1 MVKVIFVKNPF
12 SPARDRVIKL
22 SEAADRPLNFYTEEF
37 TQQLPNQEA
46 WIQIDGRKVDAVVE
60 DISKLPVKH
69 DSVIVVMPKVAKG
82 GKSILGL
89 IAVIALSVVAMGVG
103 NLLAIGGGS
112 FFAGGAAWGAAS
124 YIGAAAVM
132 FLGNSLVSRFFAPK
146 IDAGKYGDKEDPTY
160 SWSGVSTM
168 DGQGNGI
175 AITYGKVKSGGQSI
189 MKFTSN
195 DGNDQYFNWLV
206 AVGEGELAITDIK
219 LNSNPVE
226 NYESVTLDIRNGT
239 NDQDVI
245 QNFNDTI
252 LTKSVAYEIANDEWR
267 TDQLEGNSTEGI
279 IIEVECQN
287 GLYHANDNGSLGTA
301 WVDIQAQY
309 ALVGSDN
316 WTTFVQA
323 GRYAKNNALGAVVV
337 DSSRRE
343 DKYRVIISSAKD
355 SDGYVIDNQ
364 IRVSVG
370 PNIIIGAETKTITK
384 GETGTIDIYGFR
396 FDKAK
401 LLAASKG
408 LYTIE
413 MADSENRIT
422 GAKAGNVRRQFR
434 IDNLPAGRYKVR
446 VTVTDRS
453 AEIDSSRDAVR
464 IWWTQLSSIIYD
476 DFCYP
481 GVALLGIK
489 AKATDQLSG
498 GQPQLEFI
506 KERATIYAWNPTT
519 QAYEGKAANNP
530 AWAAYDFIHGA
541 ERLMD
546 INNHEYVYEYKGVP
560 KELMLYEQFKQ
571 WADNCDR
578 LNLKINLEITT
589 LKDFWTIVNQ
599 DIAPVGRGMVVQF
612 GTKFGCI
619 YDHATQPVQLFT
631 MGNIVQGS
639 FSLSYLS
646 TDERAD
652 SIELTYVDAEKEY
665 EKTTLTIYSDDYDSL
680 DIPNQPTQIAMHGI
694 TSYEQAYREGKY
706 QLYCNRL
713 LTKTISFKADVEAI
727 GCMVGDVIQVAHDV
741 PQWSISGRVLEA
753 LDDGSVIL
761 PIDPDEL
768 QLSPARDNLLY
779 PVVTEATYIAGQTS
793 SVIGYQTLKPGVAER
808 FGKCTVRVTC
818 EVEYINAAFTR
829 STGFRRAGLEMY
841 YATTSGKYNYVGAWD
856 VITTT
861 SLITKTIQLDSLV
874 EIPEDVSEISSI
886 EAVGVYVQGCT
897 TGKVIIRNAKME
909 FVESGA
915 NASDYA
921 LMIRS
926 SADNTLTTY
935 SLMSLSGTYG
945 EVKAVAVGNK
955 IHAEDGDLFSIGKV
969 DAVVKPFTV
978 TGITRS
984 KDLEYTITAI
994 EYADGIFDEN
1004 YTIPPKDTTL
1014 ITDPNAVDVINLD
1027 AHQVGWKDK
1036 LGRQMSHLY
1045 ISWAM
1050 PEGAQADSFTVL
1062 LSKDT
1067 GRTWSMLTTTTNM
1080 SAEADVTAYTVYY
1093 VKVIT
1098 NYRLKQSSGA
1108 VCGPVS
1114 EGTDELPPNVT
1125 KLDVEVL
1132 HNGTRRY
1139 YWDFAYP
1146 NPNDIAGFRFKY
1158 IQGSVANWNTG
1169 FLVQDGLITAQPY
1182 ETATVRQGVHTIM
1195 IKAVDNAGQE
1205 SANFATCLV
1214 DFGEPLE
1221 DNVLY
1226 KLDFSANHWSNIQTS
1241 GSVMLD
1247 GYIHSKQNN
1256 THYIAPSNYYWDS
1269 PTADFWGSLMY
1280 QDFYIEATLTAPAS
1294 GNFYVLYDI
1303 VNAANIL
1310 YKVIDRDNIY
1320 KQYSTKFK
1328 VNAGERISLRFE
1340 APSGSEETVL
1350 KKLIAV
1356 IDVPDREEHFEKL
1369 VIPAEGLELP
1379 IVTPNYQTTAVK
1391 IDSISST
1398 LQGTY
1403 QLDIVSRMP
1412 CKIRFYRINNDAG
1425 WSRDPVAVTAN
1436 ITWQGF
1442 EKEVI

>member
-37 TQQLPNQEA
+37 TKQLPNQEA

-60 DISKLPVKH
+60 DISKLPVKR
-69 DSVIVVMPKVAKG
+69 DSVIVVMPRVAKG

-103 NLLAIGGGS
+103 NVI
-112 FFAGGAAWGAAS
+112 AGGAFFGGTAAWTAAS

-160 SWSGVSTM
+160 SWSGVCTM

-175 AITYGKVKSGGQSI
+175 SITYGKVKSGGQSI

-206 AVGEGELAITDIK
+206 AAGEGELSISDIK

-252 LTKSVAYEIANDEWR
+252 LTKSVAYEIANNEWR

-301 WVDIQAQY
+301 WVDIRAQY
-309 ALVGSDN
+309 ALVGSDD

-337 DSSRRE
+337 DSSRRN
-343 DKYRVIISSAKD
+343 DKYRVIISSVKD

-364 IRVSVG
+364 IRVRVG
-370 PNIIIGAETKTITK
+370 EKIFDGESKTITK

-434 IDNLPAGRYKVR
+434 VDNLPAGRYKVR

-453 AEIDSSRDAVR
+453 AKIDSSRDAVR

-506 KERATIYAWNPTT
+506 KERATIYAWNPAT

-546 INNHEYVYEYKGVP
+546 INNHAYVYEYKGVP
-560 KELMLYEQFKQ
+560 KELMLYDQFKQ

-578 LNLKINLEITT
+578 LNLKINLEVTT

-665 EKTTLTIYSDDYDSL
+665 EKTTLTIYSDDYDTL

-741 PQWSISGRVLEA
+741 PQWSISGRVLEV

-761 PIDPDEL
+761 PIDPDEI
-768 QLSPARDNLLY
+768 
-779 PVVTEATYIAGQTS
+779 TM
-793 SVIGYQTLKPGVAER
+793 
-808 FGKCTVRVTC
+808 
-818 EVEYINAAFTR
+818 
-829 STGFRRAGLEMY
+829 STDQY
-841 YATTSGKYNYVGAWD
+841 D
-856 VITTT
+856 
-861 SLITKTIQLDSLV
+861 
-874 EIPEDVSEISSI
+874 
-886 EAVGVYVQGCT
+886 
-897 TGKVIIRNAKME
+897 
-909 FVESGA
+909 
-915 NASDYA
+915 

-926 SADNTLTTY
+926 SEDNTLTTY
-935 SLMSLSGTYG
+935 SLTSLSGAYG

-955 IHAEDGDLFSIGKV
+955 INAEDGDLFSLGKV
-969 DAVVKPFTV
+969 ESVVKLFTV

-1004 YTIPPKDTTL
+1004 YTIPPKDTTI

-1067 GRTWSMLTTTTNM
+1067 GRTWSVLTTTTNM

-1098 NYRLKQSSGA
+1098 NYRLRQSSGA

-1114 EGTDELPPNVT
+1114 EGSDELPPNVT

-1139 YWDFAYP
+1139 YWDFDYP

-1226 KLDFSANHWSNIQTS
+1226 KLDFSSNHWSNIQTS

-1247 GYIHSKQNN
+1247 GYIHSKQNS

-1269 PTADFWGSLMY
+1269 PTANFWGSLMY
-1280 QDFYIEATLTAPAS
+1280 QDFYVEATLTAPAS

-1403 QLDIVSRMP
+1403 QLDIVSRTP

-1425 WSRDPVAVTAN
+1425 WSRDPVAVTADV
-1436 ITWQGF
+1436 TWQGF
-1442 EKEVI
+1442 EKEVL

>member
-60 DISKLPVKH
+60 DISKLPVKR
-69 DSVIVVMPKVAKG
+69 DSVIVVMPRVAKG

-103 NLLAIGGGS
+103 NVLAGGS

-160 SWSGVSTM
+160 SWSGVSTK

-206 AVGEGELAITDIK
+206 AAGEGELSISDIK

-252 LTKSVAYEIANDEWR
+252 LTKSVAYEIANNEWR

-301 WVDIQAQY
+301 WVDIRAQY
-309 ALVGSDN
+309 ALVGSDD

-337 DSSRRE
+337 DSSRRN

-364 IRVSVG
+364 IRVRVG
-370 PNIIIGAETKTITK
+370 EKIFDGESKTITK

-434 IDNLPAGRYKVR
+434 VDNLPAGRYKVR

-453 AEIDSSRDAVR
+453 AKIDSSRDAVR

-498 GQPQLEFI
+498 GQPQLEFF
-506 KERATIYAWNPTT
+506 KERATIYAWNPAT

-546 INNHEYVYEYKGVP
+546 INNHAYVYEYKGVP
-560 KELMLYEQFKQ
+560 KELMLYDQFKQ

-578 LNLKINLEITT
+578 LNLKINLEVTT

-665 EKTTLTIYSDDYDSL
+665 EKTTLTIYSDDYDTL

-727 GCMVGDVIQVAHDV
+727 GCMVGDVIQVAHDI
-741 PQWSISGRVLEA
+741 PQWSISGRVLEV

-761 PIDPDEL
+761 PIDPDEI
-768 QLSPARDNLLY
+768 
-779 PVVTEATYIAGQTS
+779 TM
-793 SVIGYQTLKPGVAER
+793 
-808 FGKCTVRVTC
+808 
-818 EVEYINAAFTR
+818 
-829 STGFRRAGLEMY
+829 STDQY
-841 YATTSGKYNYVGAWD
+841 D
-856 VITTT
+856 
-861 SLITKTIQLDSLV
+861 
-874 EIPEDVSEISSI
+874 
-886 EAVGVYVQGCT
+886 
-897 TGKVIIRNAKME
+897 
-909 FVESGA
+909 
-915 NASDYA
+915 

-926 SADNTLTTY
+926 SEDNTLTTY
-935 SLMSLSGTYG
+935 SLTSLSGAYG

-955 IHAEDGDLFSIGKV
+955 INAEDGDLFSLGKV
-969 DAVVKPFTV
+969 ESVVKPFTV

-1004 YTIPPKDTTL
+1004 YTIPPKDTTI

-1067 GRTWSMLTTTTNM
+1067 GRTWSVLTTTTNM

-1098 NYRLKQSSGA
+1098 NYRLRQSSGA

-1114 EGTDELPPNVT
+1114 EGSDELPPNVT

-1139 YWDFAYP
+1139 YWDFDYP

-1226 KLDFSANHWSNIQTS
+1226 KLDFSSNHWSNIQTS

-1247 GYIHSKQNN
+1247 GYIHSKQNS

-1269 PTADFWGSLMY
+1269 PTANFWGSLLY
-1280 QDFYIEATLTAPAS
+1280 QDFYVEATLTAPAS

-1403 QLDIVSRMP
+1403 QLDIVSRTP

-1425 WSRDPVAVTAN
+1425 WSRDPVAVTADV
-1436 ITWQGF
+1436 TWQGF
-1442 EKEVI
+1442 EKEVL

>member
-37 TQQLPNQEA
+37 TKQLPNQEA

-60 DISKLPVKH
+60 DISKLPVKR
-69 DSVIVVMPKVAKG
+69 DSVIVVMPRVAKG

-103 NLLAIGGGS
+103 NVLAGGS

-206 AVGEGELAITDIK
+206 AAGEGELSISDIK

-252 LTKSVAYEIANDEWR
+252 LTKSVAYEIANNEWR

-301 WVDIQAQY
+301 WVDIRAQY
-309 ALVGSDN
+309 ALVGSDD

-337 DSSRRE
+337 DSSRRN

-364 IRVSVG
+364 IRVRVG
-370 PNIIIGAETKTITK
+370 EKIFDGESKTITK

-401 LLAASKG
+401 LLSVSKG
-408 LYTIE
+408 WYTIE
-413 MADSENRIT
+413 MATSENRIS

-434 IDNLPAGRYKVR
+434 VDYLPAGRYKVR

-453 AEIDSSRDAVR
+453 AKIDSSRDAVR

-506 KERATIYAWNPTT
+506 KERATIYAWNPAT

-546 INNHEYVYEYKGVP
+546 INNHAYVYEYKGVP
-560 KELMLYEQFKQ
+560 KELMLYDQFKQ

-578 LNLKINLEITT
+578 LNLKINLEVTT

-665 EKTTLTIYSDDYDSL
+665 EKTTLTIYSDDYDTL

-761 PIDPDEL
+761 PIDPDEI
-768 QLSPARDNLLY
+768 
-779 PVVTEATYIAGQTS
+779 TM
-793 SVIGYQTLKPGVAER
+793 
-808 FGKCTVRVTC
+808 
-818 EVEYINAAFTR
+818 
-829 STGFRRAGLEMY
+829 STDQY
-841 YATTSGKYNYVGAWD
+841 D
-856 VITTT
+856 
-861 SLITKTIQLDSLV
+861 
-874 EIPEDVSEISSI
+874 
-886 EAVGVYVQGCT
+886 
-897 TGKVIIRNAKME
+897 
-909 FVESGA
+909 
-915 NASDYA
+915 

-926 SADNTLTTY
+926 SEDNTLTTY
-935 SLMSLSGTYG
+935 SLTSLSGAYG

-955 IHAEDGDLFSIGKV
+955 INAEDGDLFSLGKV
-969 DAVVKPFTV
+969 ESVVKPFTV

-1004 YTIPPKDTTL
+1004 YTIPPKDTTI

-1050 PEGAQADSFTVL
+1050 AEGAQADSFTVL

-1067 GRTWSMLTTTTNM
+1067 GRTWSVLTTTTNM

-1114 EGTDELPPNVT
+1114 EGSDELPPNVT

-1139 YWDFAYP
+1139 YWDFDYP
-1146 NPNDIAGFRFKY
+1146 DPNDIAGFRFKY

-1182 ETATVRQGVHTIM
+1182 ETATVRQGAHTIM

-1226 KLDFSANHWSNIQTS
+1226 KLDFSSNHWSNIQTS

-1247 GYIHSKQNN
+1247 GYIHSKQNS

-1269 PTADFWGSLMY
+1269 PTANFWGSLMY
-1280 QDFYIEATLTAPAS
+1280 QDFYVEATLTAPAS

-1356 IDVPDREEHFEKL
+1356 IDVPDREEHFENIA
-1369 VIPAEGLELP
+1369 VPAEGLELP

-1403 QLDIVSRMP
+1403 QLDIVSRTP

-1425 WSRDPVAVTAN
+1425 WSRDPVAVTADV
-1436 ITWQGF
+1436 TWQGF
-1442 EKEVI
+1442 EKEVL

>member
-37 TQQLPNQEA
+37 TKQLPNQEA

-60 DISKLPVKH
+60 NISKLPVKH

-103 NLLAIGGGS
+103 NVI
-112 FFAGGAAWGAAS
+112 AGGAFFGGTAAWTAAS

-160 SWSGVSTM
+160 SWAGVCTM

-206 AVGEGELAITDIK
+206 AAGEGELSISDIK

-252 LTKSVAYEIANDEWR
+252 LTKSVAYEIANNEWR

-301 WVDIQAQY
+301 WVDIRAQY
-309 ALVGSDN
+309 ALVGSDD

-337 DSSRRE
+337 DSSRRN

-364 IRVSVG
+364 IRVRVG
-370 PNIIIGAETKTITK
+370 EKIFDGESKTITK
-384 GETGTIDIYGFR
+384 GDTGTIDIYGFR

-401 LLAASKG
+401 LLSVSKG
-408 LYTIE
+408 WYTIE
-413 MADSENRIT
+413 MATSENRIS

-434 IDNLPAGRYKVR
+434 VDHLPAGQYKVR

-453 AEIDSSRDAVR
+453 ADVSSSRDAVR
-464 IWWTQLSSIIYD
+464 IWWTQLNSVIYD

-506 KERATIYAWNPTT
+506 KERSIIYAWNPTT
-519 QAYEGKAANNP
+519 QAYETKAANNP

-560 KELMLYEQFKQ
+560 KELMLYDQFKQ

-578 LNLKINLEITT
+578 LNLKINLEVTT

-665 EKTTLTIYSDDYDSL
+665 EKTTLTIYSDDYDTL

-761 PIDPDEL
+761 PIDPDE
-768 QLSPARDNLLY
+768 
-779 PVVTEATYIAGQTS
+779 
-793 SVIGYQTLKPGVAER
+793 
-808 FGKCTVRVTC
+808 
-818 EVEYINAAFTR
+818 
-829 STGFRRAGLEMY
+829 
-841 YATTSGKYNYVGAWD
+841 
-856 VITTT
+856 ITM
-861 SLITKTIQLDSLV
+861 SADQ
-874 EIPEDVSEISSI
+874 
-886 EAVGVYVQGCT
+886 
-897 TGKVIIRNAKME
+897 
-909 FVESGA
+909 
-915 NASDYA
+915 YA

-926 SADNTLTTY
+926 SEDNTLTTY
-935 SLMSLSGTYG
+935 SLTSLSGAYG
-945 EVKAVAVGNK
+945 EVKAVAAGNK
-955 IHAEDGDLFSIGKV
+955 INAEDGDLFSLGKV
-969 DAVVKPFTV
+969 ESVVKPFTV

-994 EYADGIFDEN
+994 EYADGIFNEN
-1004 YTIPPKDTTL
+1004 YIIPPKDPTL
-1014 ITDPNAVDVINLD
+1014 TTDPDAVDVINLD

-1067 GRTWSMLTTTTNM
+1067 GRTWSVLTTTTNM

-1098 NYRLKQSSGA
+1098 NYRLRQSSGA

-1114 EGTDELPPNVT
+1114 EGSDELPPNVT

-1139 YWDFAYP
+1139 YWDFDYP

-1226 KLDFSANHWSNIQTS
+1226 KLDFSSNHWSNIQTS

-1247 GYIHSKQNN
+1247 GYIHSKQNS

-1269 PTADFWGSLMY
+1269 PTANFWGSLMY
-1280 QDFYIEATLTAPAS
+1280 KDFYVEATLTAPAS

-1403 QLDIVSRMP
+1403 QLDIVSRTP

-1425 WSRDPVAVTAN
+1425 WSRDPVAVTADV
-1436 ITWQGF
+1436 TWQGF
-1442 EKEVI
+1442 EKEVL

>member
-37 TQQLPNQEA
+37 TKQLPNQEA

-60 DISKLPVKH
+60 DISKLPVKR
-69 DSVIVVMPKVAKG
+69 DSVIVVMPRVAKG

-103 NLLAIGGGS
+103 NVLAAGGS

-206 AVGEGELAITDIK
+206 AAGEGELSISDIK

-252 LTKSVAYEIANDEWR
+252 LSKSVAYEIANNEWR

-301 WVDIQAQY
+301 WVDIRAQY
-309 ALVGSDN
+309 ALVGSDD

-337 DSSRRE
+337 DSSRRN

-355 SDGYVIDNQ
+355 SDGHVIDNQ
-364 IRVSVG
+364 IRVRVG
-370 PNIIIGAETKTITK
+370 EKIFDGESKTITK

-401 LLAASKG
+401 LLSVSKG
-408 LYTIE
+408 WYTIE

-434 IDNLPAGRYKVR
+434 VDHLPAGQYKVR

-453 AEIDSSRDAVR
+453 ADVSSSRDAVR

-506 KERATIYAWNPTT
+506 KERATIYAWNPAT

-546 INNHEYVYEYKGVP
+546 INNHAYVYEYKGVP
-560 KELMLYEQFKQ
+560 KELMLYDQFKQ

-578 LNLKINLEITT
+578 LNLKINLEVTT

-665 EKTTLTIYSDDYDSL
+665 EKTTLTIYSDDYDTL

-761 PIDPDEL
+761 PIDPDEI
-768 QLSPARDNLLY
+768 
-779 PVVTEATYIAGQTS
+779 TM
-793 SVIGYQTLKPGVAER
+793 
-808 FGKCTVRVTC
+808 
-818 EVEYINAAFTR
+818 
-829 STGFRRAGLEMY
+829 STDQY
-841 YATTSGKYNYVGAWD
+841 D
-856 VITTT
+856 
-861 SLITKTIQLDSLV
+861 
-874 EIPEDVSEISSI
+874 
-886 EAVGVYVQGCT
+886 
-897 TGKVIIRNAKME
+897 
-909 FVESGA
+909 
-915 NASDYA
+915 

-926 SADNTLTTY
+926 SEDNTLTTY
-935 SLMSLSGTYG
+935 SLTSLSGAYG

-955 IHAEDGDLFSIGKV
+955 INAEDGDLFSLGKV
-969 DAVVKPFTV
+969 ESVVKPFTV

-1004 YTIPPKDTTL
+1004 YTIPPKDTTI

-1050 PEGAQADSFTVL
+1050 AEGAQADSFTVL

-1067 GRTWSMLTTTTNM
+1067 GRTWSVLTTTTNM

-1098 NYRLKQSSGA
+1098 NYRLRQSSGA

-1114 EGTDELPPNVT
+1114 EGSDELPPNVT

-1139 YWDFAYP
+1139 YWDFDYP

-1226 KLDFSANHWSNIQTS
+1226 KLDFSSNHWSNIQTS

-1247 GYIHSKQNN
+1247 GYIHSKQNS

-1269 PTADFWGSLMY
+1269 PTANFWGSLMY
-1280 QDFYIEATLTAPAS
+1280 QDFYVEATLTAPAS

-1403 QLDIVSRMP
+1403 QLDIVSRTP

-1425 WSRDPVAVTAN
+1425 WSRDPVAVTADV
-1436 ITWQGF
+1436 TWQGF

>member
-37 TQQLPNQEA
+37 TKQLPNQEA

-60 DISKLPVKH
+60 DISKLPVKR
-69 DSVIVVMPKVAKG
+69 DSVIVVMPRVAKG

-103 NLLAIGGGS
+103 NVLAVGGS

-206 AVGEGELAITDIK
+206 AAGEGELSISDIK

-252 LTKSVAYEIANDEWR
+252 LTKSVAYEIANNEWR

-301 WVDIQAQY
+301 WVDIRAQY
-309 ALVGSDN
+309 ALVGSDD
-316 WTTFVQA
+316 WITFVQA

-337 DSSRRE
+337 DSARRN

-364 IRVSVG
+364 IRVRVG
-370 PNIIIGAETKTITK
+370 EKIFDGESKTITK

-434 IDNLPAGRYKVR
+434 VDNLPAGRYKVR

-453 AEIDSSRDAVR
+453 AKIDSSRDAVR

-506 KERATIYAWNPTT
+506 KERATIYAWNPAT

-546 INNHEYVYEYKGVP
+546 INNHAYVYEYKGVP
-560 KELMLYEQFKQ
+560 KELMLYDQFKQ

-578 LNLKINLEITT
+578 LNLKINLEVTT

-665 EKTTLTIYSDDYDSL
+665 EKTTLTIYSDDYDTL

-741 PQWSISGRVLEA
+741 PQWSISGRVLEV

-761 PIDPDEL
+761 PIDPDE
-768 QLSPARDNLLY
+768 
-779 PVVTEATYIAGQTS
+779 
-793 SVIGYQTLKPGVAER
+793 
-808 FGKCTVRVTC
+808 
-818 EVEYINAAFTR
+818 
-829 STGFRRAGLEMY
+829 
-841 YATTSGKYNYVGAWD
+841 
-856 VITTT
+856 ITM
-861 SLITKTIQLDSLV
+861 SADQ
-874 EIPEDVSEISSI
+874 
-886 EAVGVYVQGCT
+886 
-897 TGKVIIRNAKME
+897 
-909 FVESGA
+909 
-915 NASDYA
+915 YA

-926 SADNTLTTY
+926 SEDNTLTTY
-935 SLMSLSGTYG
+935 SLTSLSGAYG

-955 IHAEDGDLFSIGKV
+955 INAEDGDLFSLGKV
-969 DAVVKPFTV
+969 ESVVKPFTV

-1067 GRTWSMLTTTTNM
+1067 GRTWSVLTTTTNM

-1114 EGTDELPPNVT
+1114 EGSDDLPPNVT

-1139 YWDFAYP
+1139 YWDFDYP

-1226 KLDFSANHWSNIQTS
+1226 KLDFSSNHWSNIQTS

-1247 GYIHSKQNN
+1247 GYIHSKQNS

-1269 PTADFWGSLMY
+1269 PTANFWGSLMY
-1280 QDFYIEATLTAPAS
+1280 QDFYVEATLTAPAS

-1328 VNAGERISLRFE
+1328 VNAGEHISLRFE

-1403 QLDIVSRMP
+1403 QLDIVSRTP

-1425 WSRDPVAVTAN
+1425 WSRDPVAVTADV
-1436 ITWQGF
+1436 TWQGF
-1442 EKEVI
+1442 EKEVL

>member
-37 TQQLPNQEA
+37 TKQLPNQEA

-60 DISKLPVKH
+60 DISKLPVKR
-69 DSVIVVMPKVAKG
+69 DSVIVVMPRVAKG

-103 NLLAIGGGS
+103 NVLAVGGGS

-206 AVGEGELAITDIK
+206 AAGEGELSISDIK

-252 LTKSVAYEIANDEWR
+252 LTKSVAYEIANNEWR

-301 WVDIQAQY
+301 WVDIRAQY
-309 ALVGSDN
+309 ALVGSDD

-337 DSSRRE
+337 DSSRRN

-364 IRVSVG
+364 IRVRVG
-370 PNIIIGAETKTITK
+370 EKIFDGESKTITK

-434 IDNLPAGRYKVR
+434 VDNLPAGRYKVR

-453 AEIDSSRDAVR
+453 AKIDSSRDAVR

-506 KERATIYAWNPTT
+506 KERATIYAWNPAT
-519 QAYEGKAANNP
+519 QDYEGKAANNP

-546 INNHEYVYEYKGVP
+546 INNHEFVYEYKGVP
-560 KELMLYEQFKQ
+560 KELMLYDQFKQ

-578 LNLKINLEITT
+578 LNLKINLEVTT

-665 EKTTLTIYSDDYDSL
+665 EKTTLTIYSDDYDTL

-761 PIDPDEL
+761 PIDPDEI
-768 QLSPARDNLLY
+768 
-779 PVVTEATYIAGQTS
+779 TM
-793 SVIGYQTLKPGVAER
+793 
-808 FGKCTVRVTC
+808 
-818 EVEYINAAFTR
+818 
-829 STGFRRAGLEMY
+829 STDQY
-841 YATTSGKYNYVGAWD
+841 D
-856 VITTT
+856 
-861 SLITKTIQLDSLV
+861 
-874 EIPEDVSEISSI
+874 
-886 EAVGVYVQGCT
+886 
-897 TGKVIIRNAKME
+897 
-909 FVESGA
+909 
-915 NASDYA
+915 

-926 SADNTLTTY
+926 SEDNTLTTY
-935 SLMSLSGTYG
+935 SLTSLSGAYG

-955 IHAEDGDLFSIGKV
+955 INAEDGDLFSLGKV
-969 DAVVKPFTV
+969 ESVVKPFTV

-1004 YTIPPKDTTL
+1004 YTIPPKDTTI

-1050 PEGAQADSFTVL
+1050 AEGAQADSFTVL

-1067 GRTWSMLTTTTNM
+1067 GRTWSVLTTTTNM

-1098 NYRLKQSSGA
+1098 NYRLRQSSGA

-1114 EGTDELPPNVT
+1114 EGSDELPPNVT

-1139 YWDFAYP
+1139 YWDFDYP

-1226 KLDFSANHWSNIQTS
+1226 KLDFSSNHWSNIQTS

-1247 GYIHSKQNN
+1247 GYIHSKQNS

-1269 PTADFWGSLMY
+1269 PTANFWGSLMY
-1280 QDFYIEATLTAPAS
+1280 QDFYVEATMTAPAS

-1403 QLDIVSRMP
+1403 QLDIVSRTP

-1425 WSRDPVAVTAN
+1425 WSRDPVAVTADV
-1436 ITWQGF
+1436 TWQGF
-1442 EKEVI
+1442 EKEVL

>member
-37 TQQLPNQEA
+37 TKQLPNQEA

-60 DISKLPVKH
+60 DISKLPVKR
-69 DSVIVVMPKVAKG
+69 DSVIVVMPRVAKG

-103 NLLAIGGGS
+103 NVLAVGGS

-206 AVGEGELAITDIK
+206 AAGEGELSISDIK

-252 LTKSVAYEIANDEWR
+252 LTKSVAYEIANNEWR

-301 WVDIQAQY
+301 WVDIRAQY
-309 ALVGSDN
+309 ALVGSDD
-316 WTTFVQA
+316 WITFVQA

-337 DSSRRE
+337 DSSRRN

-364 IRVSVG
+364 IRVRVG
-370 PNIIIGAETKTITK
+370 EKIFDGESKTITK

-434 IDNLPAGRYKVR
+434 VDNLPAGRYKVR

-453 AEIDSSRDAVR
+453 AKIDSSRDAVR

-506 KERATIYAWNPTT
+506 KERATIYAWNPAT

-546 INNHEYVYEYKGVP
+546 INNHAYVYEYKGVP
-560 KELMLYEQFKQ
+560 KELMLYDQFKQ

-578 LNLKINLEITT
+578 LNLKINLEVTT

-665 EKTTLTIYSDDYDSL
+665 EKTTLTIYSDDYDTL

-741 PQWSISGRVLEA
+741 PQWSISGRVLEV

-761 PIDPDEL
+761 PIDPDE
-768 QLSPARDNLLY
+768 
-779 PVVTEATYIAGQTS
+779 
-793 SVIGYQTLKPGVAER
+793 
-808 FGKCTVRVTC
+808 
-818 EVEYINAAFTR
+818 
-829 STGFRRAGLEMY
+829 
-841 YATTSGKYNYVGAWD
+841 
-856 VITTT
+856 ITM
-861 SLITKTIQLDSLV
+861 SADQ
-874 EIPEDVSEISSI
+874 
-886 EAVGVYVQGCT
+886 
-897 TGKVIIRNAKME
+897 
-909 FVESGA
+909 
-915 NASDYA
+915 YA

-926 SADNTLTTY
+926 SEDNTLTTY
-935 SLMSLSGTYG
+935 SLTSLSGAYG

-955 IHAEDGDLFSIGKV
+955 INAEDGDLFSLGKV
-969 DAVVKPFTV
+969 ESVVKPFTV

-1067 GRTWSMLTTTTNM
+1067 GRTWSVLTTTTNM

-1114 EGTDELPPNVT
+1114 EGSDDLPPNVT

-1139 YWDFAYP
+1139 YWDFDYP

-1226 KLDFSANHWSNIQTS
+1226 KLDFSSNHWSNIQTS

-1247 GYIHSKQNN
+1247 GYIHSKQNS

-1269 PTADFWGSLMY
+1269 PTANFWGSLMY
-1280 QDFYIEATLTAPAS
+1280 QDFYVEATLTAPAS

-1328 VNAGERISLRFE
+1328 VNAGEHISLRFE
-1340 APSGSEETVL
+1340 APSGSEKTVL

-1403 QLDIVSRMP
+1403 QLDIVSRTP

-1425 WSRDPVAVTAN
+1425 WSRDPVAVTADV
-1436 ITWQGF
+1436 TWQGF

>member
-103 NLLAIGGGS
+103 NVLAVGGGS

-206 AVGEGELAITDIK
+206 AAGEGELSISDIK

-252 LTKSVAYEIANDEWR
+252 LTKSVAYEIANNEWR

-301 WVDIQAQY
+301 WVDIRAQY
-309 ALVGSDN
+309 ALVGSDD

-337 DSSRRE
+337 DSSRRN

-364 IRVSVG
+364 IRVRVG
-370 PNIIIGAETKTITK
+370 EKIFDGESKTITK

-434 IDNLPAGRYKVR
+434 VDNLPAGRYKVR

-453 AEIDSSRDAVR
+453 ADVSSSRDAVH

-506 KERATIYAWNPTT
+506 KERATIYAWNPAT

-546 INNHEYVYEYKGVP
+546 INNHAYVYEYKGVP
-560 KELMLYEQFKQ
+560 KELMLYDQFKQ

-578 LNLKINLEITT
+578 LNLKINLEVTT

-665 EKTTLTIYSDDYDSL
+665 EKTTLTIYSDDYDTL

-761 PIDPDEL
+761 PIDPDEI
-768 QLSPARDNLLY
+768 
-779 PVVTEATYIAGQTS
+779 TM
-793 SVIGYQTLKPGVAER
+793 
-808 FGKCTVRVTC
+808 
-818 EVEYINAAFTR
+818 
-829 STGFRRAGLEMY
+829 ST
-841 YATTSGKYNYVGAWD
+841 D
-856 VITTT
+856 
-861 SLITKTIQLDSLV
+861 Q
-874 EIPEDVSEISSI
+874 
-886 EAVGVYVQGCT
+886 
-897 TGKVIIRNAKME
+897 
-909 FVESGA
+909 
-915 NASDYA
+915 YA

-926 SADNTLTTY
+926 SEDNTLTTY
-935 SLMSLSGTYG
+935 SLTSLSGAYG

-955 IHAEDGDLFSIGKV
+955 INAEDGDLFSLGKV
-969 DAVVKPFTV
+969 ESVVKPFTV

-1004 YTIPPKDTTL
+1004 YTIPPKDTTI

-1050 PEGAQADSFTVL
+1050 AEGAQADSFTVL

-1067 GRTWSMLTTTTNM
+1067 GRTWSVLTTTTNM

-1098 NYRLKQSSGA
+1098 NYRLRQSSGA

-1114 EGTDELPPNVT
+1114 EGSDELPPNVT

-1139 YWDFAYP
+1139 YWDFDYP

-1226 KLDFSANHWSNIQTS
+1226 KLDFSSNHWSNIQTS

-1247 GYIHSKQNN
+1247 GYIHSKQNS

-1269 PTADFWGSLMY
+1269 PTANFWGSLMY
-1280 QDFYIEATLTAPAS
+1280 QDFYVEATLTAPAS

-1403 QLDIVSRMP
+1403 QLDIVSRTP

-1425 WSRDPVAVTAN
+1425 WSRDPVAVTADV
-1436 ITWQGF
+1436 TWQGF
-1442 EKEVI
+1442 EKEVL

>member
-37 TQQLPNQEA
+37 TKQLPNQEA

-60 DISKLPVKH
+60 DISKLPVKR

-103 NLLAIGGGS
+103 NVLAVGGGS

-206 AVGEGELAITDIK
+206 AAGEGELSISDIK

-226 NYESVTLDIRNGT
+226 NYENVTLDIRNGT

-252 LTKSVAYEIANDEWR
+252 LTKSVAYEIANNEWR

-301 WVDIQAQY
+301 WVDIRAQY
-309 ALVGSDN
+309 ALVGSDD

-337 DSSRRE
+337 DSSRRN

-364 IRVSVG
+364 IRVRVG
-370 PNIIIGAETKTITK
+370 EKIFDGESKTITK

-401 LLAASKG
+401 LLSASKG
-408 LYTIE
+408 WYTIE
-413 MADSENRIT
+413 MATLENRIS

-434 IDNLPAGRYKVR
+434 VDYLPAGRYKVR

-453 AEIDSSRDAVR
+453 AKIDSSRDAVR

-506 KERATIYAWNPTT
+506 KERATIYAWNPAT
-519 QAYEGKAANNP
+519 QDYEGKAANNP

-546 INNHEYVYEYKGVP
+546 INNHAYVYEYKGVP
-560 KELMLYEQFKQ
+560 KELMLYDQFKK

-578 LNLKINLEITT
+578 LNLKINLEVTT

-665 EKTTLTIYSDDYDSL
+665 EKTTLTIYSDDYDTL

-741 PQWSISGRVLEA
+741 PQWSISGRVLEV

-761 PIDPDEL
+761 PIDPD
-768 QLSPARDNLLY
+768 D
-779 PVVTEATYIAGQTS
+779 
-793 SVIGYQTLKPGVAER
+793 
-808 FGKCTVRVTC
+808 
-818 EVEYINAAFTR
+818 
-829 STGFRRAGLEMY
+829 
-841 YATTSGKYNYVGAWD
+841 
-856 VITTT
+856 ITM
-861 SLITKTIQLDSLV
+861 SADQ
-874 EIPEDVSEISSI
+874 
-886 EAVGVYVQGCT
+886 
-897 TGKVIIRNAKME
+897 
-909 FVESGA
+909 
-915 NASDYA
+915 YA

-926 SADNTLTTY
+926 SEDNTLTTY
-935 SLMSLSGTYG
+935 SLTSLSGAYG
-945 EVKAVAVGNK
+945 EVKAVAAGNK
-955 IHAEDGDLFSIGKV
+955 INAEDGDLFSLGKV
-969 DAVVKPFTV
+969 ESVVNPFTV

-994 EYADGIFDEN
+994 EYADGIFNEN
-1004 YTIPPKDTTL
+1004 YTIPPKDPTL
-1014 ITDPNAVDVINLD
+1014 TTDPNAVDVINLD

-1067 GRTWSMLTTTTNM
+1067 GRTWSVLTTTTNM

-1098 NYRLKQSSGA
+1098 NYRLRQSSGA

-1114 EGTDELPPNVT
+1114 EGSDELPPNVT

-1139 YWDFAYP
+1139 YWDFDYP

-1205 SANFATCLV
+1205 SAIFATCLV

-1226 KLDFSANHWSNIQTS
+1226 KLDFSSNHWSNIQTS

-1247 GYIHSKQNN
+1247 GYIHSKQNG

-1269 PTADFWGSLMY
+1269 PTANFWGSLMY
-1280 QDFYIEATLTAPAS
+1280 KDFYVEATLTAPAS

-1403 QLDIVSRMP
+1403 QLDIVSRTP

-1425 WSRDPVAVTAN
+1425 WSRDPVAVTADV
-1436 ITWQGF
+1436 TWQGF
-1442 EKEVI
+1442 EKEVL

>member
-37 TQQLPNQEA
+37 TKQLPNQEA

-60 DISKLPVKH
+60 DISKLPVKR
-69 DSVIVVMPKVAKG
+69 DSVIVVMPRVAKG

-103 NLLAIGGGS
+103 NVI
-112 FFAGGAAWGAAS
+112 AGGAFFGGTAAWTAAS

-206 AVGEGELAITDIK
+206 AAGEGELSISDIK

-252 LTKSVAYEIANDEWR
+252 LTKSVAYEIANNEWR

-309 ALVGSDN
+309 ALVGSDD
-316 WTTFVQA
+316 WTTFVQS

-337 DSSRRE
+337 DSSRRN

-364 IRVSVG
+364 IRVRVG
-370 PNIIIGAETKTITK
+370 EKIFDGESKTITK

-401 LLAASKG
+401 LLSVSKG
-408 LYTIE
+408 WYTIE
-413 MADSENRIT
+413 MATSENRIS

-434 IDNLPAGRYKVR
+434 VDNLPAGQYKVR

-453 AEIDSSRDAVR
+453 ADVSSSRDAVR
-464 IWWTQLSSIIYD
+464 IWWTQLNSVIYD

-498 GQPQLEFI
+498 GQLQLEFI
-506 KERATIYAWNPTT
+506 KERSIIYAWNPTT
-519 QAYEGKAANNP
+519 QAYEKKAANNP

-546 INNHEYVYEYKGVP
+546 INTHEYVYEYKGVP
-560 KELMLYEQFKQ
+560 KELMLYDQFKQ

-578 LNLKINLEITT
+578 LNLKINLEVTT

-665 EKTTLTIYSDDYDSL
+665 EKTTLTIYSDDYDTL

-741 PQWSISGRVLEA
+741 PQWSISGRVLEV

-761 PIDPDEL
+761 PIDPDEI
-768 QLSPARDNLLY
+768 
-779 PVVTEATYIAGQTS
+779 TM
-793 SVIGYQTLKPGVAER
+793 
-808 FGKCTVRVTC
+808 
-818 EVEYINAAFTR
+818 
-829 STGFRRAGLEMY
+829 ST
-841 YATTSGKYNYVGAWD
+841 D
-856 VITTT
+856 
-861 SLITKTIQLDSLV
+861 Q
-874 EIPEDVSEISSI
+874 
-886 EAVGVYVQGCT
+886 
-897 TGKVIIRNAKME
+897 
-909 FVESGA
+909 
-915 NASDYA
+915 YA

-926 SADNTLTTY
+926 SEDNTLTTY
-935 SLMSLSGTYG
+935 SLTSLSGAYG

-955 IHAEDGDLFSIGKV
+955 INAEDGDLFSLGKV
-969 DAVVKPFTV
+969 ESVVKPFTV

-1004 YTIPPKDTTL
+1004 YTIPPKDTTI

-1050 PEGAQADSFTVL
+1050 AEGAQADSFTVL

-1067 GRTWSMLTTTTNM
+1067 GRTWSVLTTTTNM

-1098 NYRLKQSSGA
+1098 NYRLRQSSGA

-1114 EGTDELPPNVT
+1114 EGSDELPPNVT

-1139 YWDFAYP
+1139 YWDFDYP

-1226 KLDFSANHWSNIQTS
+1226 KLDFSINHWSNIQTS

-1247 GYIHSKQNN
+1247 GYIHSKQNS

-1269 PTADFWGSLMY
+1269 PTANFWGSLMY
-1280 QDFYIEATLTAPAS
+1280 QNFYVEATLTAPAS

-1403 QLDIVSRMP
+1403 QLDIVSRTP

-1425 WSRDPVAVTAN
+1425 WSRDPVAVTADV
-1436 ITWQGF
+1436 TWQGF
-1442 EKEVI
+1442 EKEVL

>member
-37 TQQLPNQEA
+37 TKQLPNQEA

-60 DISKLPVKH
+60 DISKLPVKR
-69 DSVIVVMPKVAKG
+69 DSVIVVMPRVAKG

-103 NLLAIGGGS
+103 NVLAVGGGS

-206 AVGEGELAITDIK
+206 AAGEGELSISDIK

-252 LTKSVAYEIANDEWR
+252 LTKSVAYEIANNEWR

-301 WVDIQAQY
+301 WVDIRAQY
-309 ALVGSDN
+309 ALVGSDD

-337 DSSRRE
+337 DSSRRN

-364 IRVSVG
+364 IRVRVG
-370 PNIIIGAETKTITK
+370 EKIFDGESKTITK

-434 IDNLPAGRYKVR
+434 VDNLPAGRYKVR

-453 AEIDSSRDAVR
+453 AKIDSSRDAVR

-506 KERATIYAWNPTT
+506 KERATIYAWNPAT

-560 KELMLYEQFKQ
+560 KELMLYDQFKQ

-578 LNLKINLEITT
+578 LNLKINLEVTT

-665 EKTTLTIYSDDYDSL
+665 EKTTLTIYSDDYDTL

-753 LDDGSVIL
+753 LYDGSVIL
-761 PIDPDEL
+761 PIDPDE
-768 QLSPARDNLLY
+768 
-779 PVVTEATYIAGQTS
+779 
-793 SVIGYQTLKPGVAER
+793 
-808 FGKCTVRVTC
+808 
-818 EVEYINAAFTR
+818 
-829 STGFRRAGLEMY
+829 
-841 YATTSGKYNYVGAWD
+841 
-856 VITTT
+856 ITM
-861 SLITKTIQLDSLV
+861 SADQ
-874 EIPEDVSEISSI
+874 
-886 EAVGVYVQGCT
+886 
-897 TGKVIIRNAKME
+897 
-909 FVESGA
+909 
-915 NASDYA
+915 YA

-926 SADNTLTTY
+926 SEDNTLTTY
-935 SLMSLSGTYG
+935 SLTSLSGAYG
-945 EVKAVAVGNK
+945 EVKAVAAGNK
-955 IHAEDGDLFSIGKV
+955 INAEDGDLFSLGKV
-969 DAVVKPFTV
+969 ESVVKPFTV

-1067 GRTWSMLTTTTNM
+1067 GRTWSVLTTTTNM

-1114 EGTDELPPNVT
+1114 EGSDELPPNVT

-1139 YWDFAYP
+1139 YWDFDYP

-1226 KLDFSANHWSNIQTS
+1226 KLDFSSNHWSNIQTS

-1247 GYIHSKQNN
+1247 GYIHSKQNS

-1269 PTADFWGSLMY
+1269 PTANFWGSLMY
-1280 QDFYIEATLTAPAS
+1280 QDFYVEATLTAPAS

-1403 QLDIVSRMP
+1403 QLDIVSRTP
-1412 CKIRFYRINNDAG
+1412 CKIRFFRINNDAG
-1425 WSRDPVAVTAN
+1425 WSRDPVAVTADV
-1436 ITWQGF
+1436 TWQGF
-1442 EKEVI
+1442 EKEVL

>member
-37 TQQLPNQEA
+37 TKQLPNQEA

-60 DISKLPVKH
+60 DISKLPVKR
-69 DSVIVVMPKVAKG
+69 DSVIVVMPRVAKG

-103 NLLAIGGGS
+103 NVLAGGS
-112 FFAGGAAWGAAS
+112 LFAGGAAWGAAS

-206 AVGEGELAITDIK
+206 AAGEGELSISDIK

-252 LTKSVAYEIANDEWR
+252 LTKSVAYEIANNEWR

-301 WVDIQAQY
+301 WVDIRAQY
-309 ALVGSDN
+309 ALVGSDD

-337 DSSRRE
+337 DSSRRN

-364 IRVSVG
+364 IRVRVG
-370 PNIIIGAETKTITK
+370 EKIFDGESKTITK

-434 IDNLPAGRYKVR
+434 VDNLPAGRYKVR

-453 AEIDSSRDAVR
+453 AKIDSSRDAVR

-498 GQPQLEFI
+498 GQPQLEFF
-506 KERATIYAWNPTT
+506 KERATIYAWNPAT

-546 INNHEYVYEYKGVP
+546 INNHAYVYEYKGVP
-560 KELMLYEQFKQ
+560 KELMLYDQFKQ

-578 LNLKINLEITT
+578 LNLKINLEVTT

-665 EKTTLTIYSDDYDSL
+665 EKTTLTIYSDDYDTL

-741 PQWSISGRVLEA
+741 PQWSISGRVLEV

-761 PIDPDEL
+761 PIDPDEI
-768 QLSPARDNLLY
+768 
-779 PVVTEATYIAGQTS
+779 TM
-793 SVIGYQTLKPGVAER
+793 
-808 FGKCTVRVTC
+808 
-818 EVEYINAAFTR
+818 
-829 STGFRRAGLEMY
+829 STDQY
-841 YATTSGKYNYVGAWD
+841 D
-856 VITTT
+856 
-861 SLITKTIQLDSLV
+861 
-874 EIPEDVSEISSI
+874 
-886 EAVGVYVQGCT
+886 
-897 TGKVIIRNAKME
+897 
-909 FVESGA
+909 
-915 NASDYA
+915 

-926 SADNTLTTY
+926 SEDNTLTTY
-935 SLMSLSGTYG
+935 SLTSLSGAYG

-955 IHAEDGDLFSIGKV
+955 INAEDGDLFSLGKV
-969 DAVVKPFTV
+969 ESVVKPFTV

-1004 YTIPPKDTTL
+1004 YTIPPKDTTI

-1067 GRTWSMLTTTTNM
+1067 GRTWSVLTTTTNM

-1098 NYRLKQSSGA
+1098 NYRLRQSSGA

-1114 EGTDELPPNVT
+1114 EGSDELPPNVT

-1139 YWDFAYP
+1139 YWDFDYP

-1226 KLDFSANHWSNIQTS
+1226 KLDFSSNHWSNIQTS

-1247 GYIHSKQNN
+1247 GYIHSKQNS

-1269 PTADFWGSLMY
+1269 PTANFWGSLMY
-1280 QDFYIEATLTAPAS
+1280 QDFYVEATLTAPAS

-1403 QLDIVSRMP
+1403 QLDIVSRTP

-1425 WSRDPVAVTAN
+1425 WSRDPVAVTADV
-1436 ITWQGF
+1436 TWQGF
-1442 EKEVI
+1442 EKEVL

>member
-37 TQQLPNQEA
+37 TKQLPNQEA

-60 DISKLPVKH
+60 DISKLPVKR
-69 DSVIVVMPKVAKG
+69 DSVIVVMPRVAKG

-103 NLLAIGGGS
+103 NVLAVGGS

-160 SWSGVSTM
+160 SWAGVCTM

-175 AITYGKVKSGGQSI
+175 SITYGKVKSGGQSI

-195 DGNDQYFNWLV
+195 NGNDQYFNWLV
-206 AVGEGELAITDIK
+206 AAGEGELSISDIK

-252 LTKSVAYEIANDEWR
+252 LTKSVAYEIANNEWR

-309 ALVGSDN
+309 ALVGSDD

-343 DKYRVIISSAKD
+343 DKYRVIISSVKD
-355 SDGYVIDNQ
+355 SDGYIIDNQ

-370 PNIIIGAETKTITK
+370 PKIIIGAESKTITK

-396 FDKAK
+396 FEKAK

-434 IDNLPAGRYKVR
+434 VDNLPAGRYKVR

-506 KERATIYAWNPTT
+506 KERATIYAWNPAT

-546 INNHEYVYEYKGVP
+546 INNHAYVYEYKGVP
-560 KELMLYEQFKQ
+560 KELMLYDQFKQ

-578 LNLKINLEITT
+578 LNLKINLEVTT

-665 EKTTLTIYSDDYDSL
+665 EKTTLTIYSDDYDTL

-761 PIDPDEL
+761 PIDPDEI
-768 QLSPARDNLLY
+768 
-779 PVVTEATYIAGQTS
+779 TM
-793 SVIGYQTLKPGVAER
+793 
-808 FGKCTVRVTC
+808 
-818 EVEYINAAFTR
+818 
-829 STGFRRAGLEMY
+829 STDQY
-841 YATTSGKYNYVGAWD
+841 D
-856 VITTT
+856 
-861 SLITKTIQLDSLV
+861 
-874 EIPEDVSEISSI
+874 
-886 EAVGVYVQGCT
+886 
-897 TGKVIIRNAKME
+897 
-909 FVESGA
+909 
-915 NASDYA
+915 

-926 SADNTLTTY
+926 SEDNTLTTY
-935 SLMSLSGTYG
+935 SLTSLSGAYG

-955 IHAEDGDLFSIGKV
+955 INAEDGDLFSLGKV
-969 DAVVKPFTV
+969 ESVVKPFTV

-1004 YTIPPKDTTL
+1004 YTIPPKDTTI

-1050 PEGAQADSFTVL
+1050 AEGAQADSFTVL

-1067 GRTWSMLTTTTNM
+1067 GRTWSVLTTTTNM

-1098 NYRLKQSSGA
+1098 NYRLRQSSGA

-1114 EGTDELPPNVT
+1114 EGSDELPPNVT

-1139 YWDFAYP
+1139 YWDFDYP

-1226 KLDFSANHWSNIQTS
+1226 KLDFSSNHWSNIQTS

-1247 GYIHSKQNN
+1247 GYIHSKQNS

-1269 PTADFWGSLMY
+1269 PTANFWGSLMY
-1280 QDFYIEATLTAPAS
+1280 QDFYVEATLTAPAS

-1403 QLDIVSRMP
+1403 QLDIVSRTP

-1425 WSRDPVAVTAN
+1425 WSRDPVAVTADV
-1436 ITWQGF
+1436 TWQGF
-1442 EKEVI
+1442 EKEVL

>member
-37 TQQLPNQEA
+37 TKQLPNQEA

-60 DISKLPVKH
+60 DISKLPVKR
-69 DSVIVVMPKVAKG
+69 DSVIVVMPRVAKG

-103 NLLAIGGGS
+103 NVLAGGS

-206 AVGEGELAITDIK
+206 AAGEGELSISDIK

-252 LTKSVAYEIANDEWR
+252 LTKSVAYEIANNEWR

-301 WVDIQAQY
+301 WVDIRAQY
-309 ALVGSDN
+309 ALVGSDD

-337 DSSRRE
+337 DSSRRN

-364 IRVSVG
+364 IRVRVG
-370 PNIIIGAETKTITK
+370 EKIFDGESKTITK

-434 IDNLPAGRYKVR
+434 VDNLPAGRYKVR

-453 AEIDSSRDAVR
+453 AKIDSSRDAVR

-498 GQPQLEFI
+498 GQPQLEFF
-506 KERATIYAWNPTT
+506 KERATIYAWNPAT

-546 INNHEYVYEYKGVP
+546 INNHAYVYEYKGVP
-560 KELMLYEQFKQ
+560 KELMLYDQFKQ

-578 LNLKINLEITT
+578 LNLKINLEVTT

-665 EKTTLTIYSDDYDSL
+665 EKTTLTIYSDDYDTL

-727 GCMVGDVIQVAHDV
+727 GCMVGDVIQVAHDI
-741 PQWSISGRVLEA
+741 PQWSISGRVLEV

-761 PIDPDEL
+761 PIDPDEI
-768 QLSPARDNLLY
+768 
-779 PVVTEATYIAGQTS
+779 TM
-793 SVIGYQTLKPGVAER
+793 
-808 FGKCTVRVTC
+808 
-818 EVEYINAAFTR
+818 
-829 STGFRRAGLEMY
+829 STDQY
-841 YATTSGKYNYVGAWD
+841 D
-856 VITTT
+856 
-861 SLITKTIQLDSLV
+861 
-874 EIPEDVSEISSI
+874 
-886 EAVGVYVQGCT
+886 
-897 TGKVIIRNAKME
+897 
-909 FVESGA
+909 
-915 NASDYA
+915 

-926 SADNTLTTY
+926 SEDNTLTTY
-935 SLMSLSGTYG
+935 SLTSLSGAYG

-955 IHAEDGDLFSIGKV
+955 INAEDGDLFSLGKV
-969 DAVVKPFTV
+969 ESVVKPFTV

-1004 YTIPPKDTTL
+1004 YTIPPKDTTI

-1067 GRTWSMLTTTTNM
+1067 GRTWSVLTTTTNM

-1098 NYRLKQSSGA
+1098 NYRLRQSSGA

-1114 EGTDELPPNVT
+1114 EGSDELPPNVT

-1139 YWDFAYP
+1139 YWDFDYP

-1226 KLDFSANHWSNIQTS
+1226 KLDFSSNHWSNIQTS

-1247 GYIHSKQNN
+1247 GYIHSKQNS

-1269 PTADFWGSLMY
+1269 PTANFWGSLLY
-1280 QDFYIEATLTAPAS
+1280 QDFYVEATLTAPAS

-1403 QLDIVSRMP
+1403 QLDIVSRTP

-1425 WSRDPVAVTAN
+1425 WSRDPVAVTADV
-1436 ITWQGF
+1436 TWQGF
-1442 EKEVI
+1442 EKEVL

>member
-37 TQQLPNQEA
+37 TKQLPNQEA

-60 DISKLPVKH
+60 DISKLPVKR
-69 DSVIVVMPKVAKG
+69 DSVIVVMPRVAKG

-103 NLLAIGGGS
+103 NVLAVGGS
-112 FFAGGAAWGAAS
+112 FFAGGAVWGAAS

-206 AVGEGELAITDIK
+206 AAGEGELSISDIK

-252 LTKSVAYEIANDEWR
+252 LTKSVAYEIANNEWR

-301 WVDIQAQY
+301 WVDIRAQY
-309 ALVGSDN
+309 ALVGSDD

-337 DSSRRE
+337 DSSRRN

-364 IRVSVG
+364 IRVRVG
-370 PNIIIGAETKTITK
+370 EKIFDGESKTITK

-401 LLAASKG
+401 LLSVSKG
-408 LYTIE
+408 WYTIE
-413 MADSENRIT
+413 MATSENRIS

-434 IDNLPAGRYKVR
+434 VDYLPAGRYKVR

-453 AEIDSSRDAVR
+453 AKIDSSRDAVR
-464 IWWTQLSSIIYD
+464 IWWTQISSIIYD

-506 KERATIYAWNPTT
+506 KERATIYAWNPAT

-546 INNHEYVYEYKGVP
+546 INNHAYVYEYKGVP
-560 KELMLYEQFKQ
+560 KELMLYDQFKQ

-578 LNLKINLEITT
+578 LNLKINLEVTT

-665 EKTTLTIYSDDYDSL
+665 EKTTLTIYSDDYDTI

-761 PIDPDEL
+761 PIDPDE
-768 QLSPARDNLLY
+768 
-779 PVVTEATYIAGQTS
+779 
-793 SVIGYQTLKPGVAER
+793 
-808 FGKCTVRVTC
+808 
-818 EVEYINAAFTR
+818 
-829 STGFRRAGLEMY
+829 
-841 YATTSGKYNYVGAWD
+841 
-856 VITTT
+856 ITM
-861 SLITKTIQLDSLV
+861 SADQ
-874 EIPEDVSEISSI
+874 
-886 EAVGVYVQGCT
+886 
-897 TGKVIIRNAKME
+897 
-909 FVESGA
+909 
-915 NASDYA
+915 YA

-926 SADNTLTTY
+926 SKDNTLTTY
-935 SLMSLSGTYG
+935 SLTSLSGAYG

-955 IHAEDGDLFSIGKV
+955 INAEDGDLFSLGKV
-969 DAVVKPFTV
+969 ESVVKPFTV

-1004 YTIPPKDTTL
+1004 YTIPPKDTTI

-1050 PEGAQADSFTVL
+1050 AEGAQADSFTVL

-1067 GRTWSMLTTTTNM
+1067 GRTWSVLTTTTNM

-1098 NYRLKQSSGA
+1098 NYRLRQSSGA

-1114 EGTDELPPNVT
+1114 EGSDELPPNVT

-1139 YWDFAYP
+1139 YWDFDYP

-1226 KLDFSANHWSNIQTS
+1226 KLDFSSNHWSNIQTS

-1247 GYIHSKQNN
+1247 GYIHSKQNS

-1269 PTADFWGSLMY
+1269 PTANFWGSLMY
-1280 QDFYIEATLTAPAS
+1280 QDFYVEATLTAPAS

-1391 IDSISST
+1391 IDSISSN
-1398 LQGTY
+1398 LKGTY
-1403 QLDIVSRMP
+1403 QLDIVSRTP

-1425 WSRDPVAVTAN
+1425 WSRDPVAVTADV
-1436 ITWQGF
+1436 TWQGF
-1442 EKEVI
+1442 EKEVL

>member
-37 TQQLPNQEA
+37 TKQLPNQEA

-60 DISKLPVKH
+60 DISKLPVKR
-69 DSVIVVMPKVAKG
+69 DSVIVVMPRVAKG

-103 NLLAIGGGS
+103 NVLAVGGS

-146 IDAGKYGDKEDPTY
+146 IDAGRYGDKEDPTY
-160 SWSGVSTM
+160 SWSGVCTM

-206 AVGEGELAITDIK
+206 AAGEGELSISDIK

-252 LTKSVAYEIANDEWR
+252 LTKSVAYEIANNEWR

-301 WVDIQAQY
+301 WVDIRAQY
-309 ALVGSDN
+309 ALVGSDD

-337 DSSRRE
+337 DSSRRN

-364 IRVSVG
+364 IRVRVG
-370 PNIIIGAETKTITK
+370 EKIFDGESKTITK

-413 MADSENRIT
+413 MATSENRIS

-434 IDNLPAGRYKVR
+434 VDYLPAGRYKVR

-453 AEIDSSRDAVR
+453 ADVSSSRDAVR

-506 KERATIYAWNPTT
+506 KERATIYAWNPAT

-546 INNHEYVYEYKGVP
+546 INNHAYVYEYKGVP
-560 KELMLYEQFKQ
+560 KELMLYDQFKQ

-578 LNLKINLEITT
+578 LNLKINLEVTT

-665 EKTTLTIYSDDYDSL
+665 EKTTLTIYSDDYDTL

-761 PIDPDEL
+761 PIDPDEI
-768 QLSPARDNLLY
+768 
-779 PVVTEATYIAGQTS
+779 TM
-793 SVIGYQTLKPGVAER
+793 
-808 FGKCTVRVTC
+808 
-818 EVEYINAAFTR
+818 
-829 STGFRRAGLEMY
+829 STDQY
-841 YATTSGKYNYVGAWD
+841 D
-856 VITTT
+856 
-861 SLITKTIQLDSLV
+861 
-874 EIPEDVSEISSI
+874 
-886 EAVGVYVQGCT
+886 
-897 TGKVIIRNAKME
+897 
-909 FVESGA
+909 
-915 NASDYA
+915 

-926 SADNTLTTY
+926 SEDNTLTTY
-935 SLMSLSGTYG
+935 SLTSLSGAYG

-955 IHAEDGDLFSIGKV
+955 INAEDGDLFSLGKV
-969 DAVVKPFTV
+969 ESVVKPFTV

-1004 YTIPPKDTTL
+1004 YTIPPKDTTI

-1050 PEGAQADSFTVL
+1050 AEGAQADSFTVL

-1067 GRTWSMLTTTTNM
+1067 GRTWSVLTTTTNM

-1098 NYRLKQSSGA
+1098 NYRLRQSSGA

-1114 EGTDELPPNVT
+1114 EGSDELPPNVT

-1139 YWDFAYP
+1139 YWDFDYP

-1226 KLDFSANHWSNIQTS
+1226 KLDFSSNHWSNIQTS

-1247 GYIHSKQNN
+1247 GYIHSKQNS

-1269 PTADFWGSLMY
+1269 PTANFWGSLMY
-1280 QDFYIEATLTAPAS
+1280 QDFYVEATLTAPAS

-1403 QLDIVSRMP
+1403 QLDIVSRTP

-1425 WSRDPVAVTAN
+1425 WSRDPVAVTADV
-1436 ITWQGF
+1436 TWQGF
-1442 EKEVI
+1442 EKEVL

>member
-60 DISKLPVKH
+60 DISKLPVKR
-69 DSVIVVMPKVAKG
+69 DSVIVVMPRVAKG

-103 NLLAIGGGS
+103 NVI
-112 FFAGGAAWGAAS
+112 AGGAFFGGTAAWTAAS

-206 AVGEGELAITDIK
+206 AAGEGELSISDIK

-252 LTKSVAYEIANDEWR
+252 LTKSVAYEIANNEWR

-309 ALVGSDN
+309 ALVGSDD

-337 DSSRRE
+337 DSSRRN

-364 IRVSVG
+364 IRVRVG
-370 PNIIIGAETKTITK
+370 EKIFDGESKTITK

-434 IDNLPAGRYKVR
+434 VDNLPAGRYKVR

-453 AEIDSSRDAVR
+453 AKIDSSRDAVR

-506 KERATIYAWNPTT
+506 KERSIIYAWNPTT
-519 QAYEGKAANNP
+519 QAYETKAANNP

-546 INNHEYVYEYKGVP
+546 INNHAYVYEYKGVP
-560 KELMLYEQFKQ
+560 KELMLYDQFKQ

-578 LNLKINLEITT
+578 LNLKINLEVTT

-665 EKTTLTIYSDDYDSL
+665 EKTTLTIYSDDYDTL

-741 PQWSISGRVLEA
+741 PQWSISGRVLEV

-761 PIDPDEL
+761 PIDPDEI
-768 QLSPARDNLLY
+768 
-779 PVVTEATYIAGQTS
+779 TM
-793 SVIGYQTLKPGVAER
+793 
-808 FGKCTVRVTC
+808 
-818 EVEYINAAFTR
+818 
-829 STGFRRAGLEMY
+829 ST
-841 YATTSGKYNYVGAWD
+841 D
-856 VITTT
+856 
-861 SLITKTIQLDSLV
+861 Q
-874 EIPEDVSEISSI
+874 
-886 EAVGVYVQGCT
+886 
-897 TGKVIIRNAKME
+897 
-909 FVESGA
+909 
-915 NASDYA
+915 YA

-926 SADNTLTTY
+926 SEDNTLTTY
-935 SLMSLSGTYG
+935 SLTSLSGAYG

-955 IHAEDGDLFSIGKV
+955 INAEDGDLFSLGKV
-969 DAVVKPFTV
+969 ESVVKPFTV

-1004 YTIPPKDTTL
+1004 YTIPPKDTTI

-1050 PEGAQADSFTVL
+1050 AEGAQADSFTVL

-1067 GRTWSMLTTTTNM
+1067 GRTWSVLTTTTNM

-1098 NYRLKQSSGA
+1098 NYRLRQSSGA

-1114 EGTDELPPNVT
+1114 EGSDELPPNVK

-1139 YWDFAYP
+1139 YWDFDYP

-1226 KLDFSANHWSNIQTS
+1226 KLDFSSNHWSNIQTS

-1247 GYIHSKQNN
+1247 GYIHSKQNS

-1269 PTADFWGSLMY
+1269 PTANFWGSLMY
-1280 QDFYIEATLTAPAS
+1280 QDFYVEATLTAPAS

-1403 QLDIVSRMP
+1403 QLDIVSRTP

-1425 WSRDPVAVTAN
+1425 WSRDPVAVTADV
-1436 ITWQGF
+1436 TWQGF
-1442 EKEVI
+1442 EKEVL

>member
-37 TQQLPNQEA
+37 TKQLPNQEA

-60 DISKLPVKH
+60 DISKLPVKR
-69 DSVIVVMPKVAKG
+69 DSVIVVMPRVAKG

-103 NLLAIGGGS
+103 NVLAVGGS

-206 AVGEGELAITDIK
+206 AAGEGELSISDIK

-252 LTKSVAYEIANDEWR
+252 LTKSVAYEIANNEWR

-301 WVDIQAQY
+301 WVDIRAQY
-309 ALVGSDN
+309 ALVGSDD

-337 DSSRRE
+337 DSSRRN

-364 IRVSVG
+364 IRVRVG
-370 PNIIIGAETKTITK
+370 EKIFDGESKTITK

-434 IDNLPAGRYKVR
+434 VDNLPAGRYKVR

-453 AEIDSSRDAVR
+453 AKIDSSRDAVR

-506 KERATIYAWNPTT
+506 KERATIYAWNPAT

-546 INNHEYVYEYKGVP
+546 INNHAYVYEYKGVP
-560 KELMLYEQFKQ
+560 KELMLYDQFKQ

-578 LNLKINLEITT
+578 LNLKINLEVTT

-665 EKTTLTIYSDDYDSL
+665 EKTTLTIYSDDYDTL

-741 PQWSISGRVLEA
+741 PQWSISGRVLEV

-761 PIDPDEL
+761 PIDPDEI
-768 QLSPARDNLLY
+768 
-779 PVVTEATYIAGQTS
+779 TM
-793 SVIGYQTLKPGVAER
+793 
-808 FGKCTVRVTC
+808 
-818 EVEYINAAFTR
+818 
-829 STGFRRAGLEMY
+829 STDQY
-841 YATTSGKYNYVGAWD
+841 D
-856 VITTT
+856 
-861 SLITKTIQLDSLV
+861 
-874 EIPEDVSEISSI
+874 
-886 EAVGVYVQGCT
+886 
-897 TGKVIIRNAKME
+897 
-909 FVESGA
+909 
-915 NASDYA
+915 

-926 SADNTLTTY
+926 SEDNTLTTY
-935 SLMSLSGTYG
+935 SLTSLSGAYG

-955 IHAEDGDLFSIGKV
+955 INAEDGDLFSLGKV
-969 DAVVKPFTV
+969 ESVVKPFTV

-1004 YTIPPKDTTL
+1004 YTIPPKDTTI

-1067 GRTWSMLTTTTNM
+1067 GRTWSVLTTTTNM

-1098 NYRLKQSSGA
+1098 NYRLRQSSGA

-1114 EGTDELPPNVT
+1114 EGSDELPPNVT

-1139 YWDFAYP
+1139 YWDFDYP

-1226 KLDFSANHWSNIQTS
+1226 KLDFSSNHWSNIQTS

-1247 GYIHSKQNN
+1247 GYIHSKQNS

-1269 PTADFWGSLMY
+1269 PTANFWGSLMY
-1280 QDFYIEATLTAPAS
+1280 QDFYVEATLTAPAS

-1403 QLDIVSRMP
+1403 QLDIVSRTP

-1425 WSRDPVAVTAN
+1425 WSRDPVAVTADV
-1436 ITWQGF
+1436 TWQGF

>member
-37 TQQLPNQEA
+37 TKQLPNQEA

-60 DISKLPVKH
+60 DISKLPVKR
-69 DSVIVVMPKVAKG
+69 DSVIVVMPRVAKG

-103 NLLAIGGGS
+103 NVI
-112 FFAGGAAWGAAS
+112 AGGAFFGGTAAWTAAS

-206 AVGEGELAITDIK
+206 AAGEGELSISDIK

-252 LTKSVAYEIANDEWR
+252 LTKSVAYEIANNEWR

-301 WVDIQAQY
+301 WVDIRAQY
-309 ALVGSDN
+309 ALVGSDD

-337 DSSRRE
+337 DSSRRN

-355 SDGYVIDNQ
+355 SDGHVIDNQ
-364 IRVSVG
+364 IRVRVG
-370 PNIIIGAETKTITK
+370 EKIFDGESKTITK

-401 LLAASKG
+401 LLSVSKG
-408 LYTIE
+408 WYTIE

-434 IDNLPAGRYKVR
+434 VDHLPAGQYKVR

-453 AEIDSSRDAVR
+453 ADVSSSRDAVR

-498 GQPQLEFI
+498 GQPQLEFV
-506 KERATIYAWNPTT
+506 KERATIYAWNPAT

-560 KELMLYEQFKQ
+560 KELMLYDQFKQ

-578 LNLKINLEITT
+578 LNLKINLEVTT

-665 EKTTLTIYSDDYDSL
+665 EKTTLTIYSDDYDTL

-761 PIDPDEL
+761 PIDPDE
-768 QLSPARDNLLY
+768 
-779 PVVTEATYIAGQTS
+779 
-793 SVIGYQTLKPGVAER
+793 
-808 FGKCTVRVTC
+808 
-818 EVEYINAAFTR
+818 
-829 STGFRRAGLEMY
+829 
-841 YATTSGKYNYVGAWD
+841 
-856 VITTT
+856 ITM
-861 SLITKTIQLDSLV
+861 SADQ
-874 EIPEDVSEISSI
+874 
-886 EAVGVYVQGCT
+886 
-897 TGKVIIRNAKME
+897 
-909 FVESGA
+909 
-915 NASDYA
+915 YA

-926 SADNTLTTY
+926 SEDNTLTTY
-935 SLMSLSGTYG
+935 SLTSLSGAYG

-955 IHAEDGDLFSIGKV
+955 INAEDGDLFSLGKV
-969 DAVVKPFTV
+969 ESVVKPFTV

-984 KDLEYTITAI
+984 RDLEYTITAI

-1004 YTIPPKDTTL
+1004 YTIPPKDTTI

-1067 GRTWSMLTTTTNM
+1067 GRTWSVLTTTTNM

-1098 NYRLKQSSGA
+1098 NYRLRQSSGA

-1114 EGTDELPPNVT
+1114 EGSDELPPNVT

-1139 YWDFAYP
+1139 YWDFDYP

-1195 IKAVDNAGQE
+1195 LKAVDNAGQE

-1226 KLDFSANHWSNIQTS
+1226 KLDFSSNHWSNIQTS

-1247 GYIHSKQNN
+1247 GYIHSKQNS

-1269 PTADFWGSLMY
+1269 PTANFWGSLMY
-1280 QDFYIEATLTAPAS
+1280 QDFYVEATLTAPAS

-1403 QLDIVSRMP
+1403 QLDIVSRTP

-1425 WSRDPVAVTAN
+1425 WSRDPVAVTADV
-1436 ITWQGF
+1436 TWQGF
-1442 EKEVI
+1442 EKEVL

>member
-37 TQQLPNQEA
+37 TKQLPNQEA

-60 DISKLPVKH
+60 DISKLPVKR

-103 NLLAIGGGS
+103 NVI
-112 FFAGGAAWGAAS
+112 AGGAFFGGTAAWTAAS

-206 AVGEGELAITDIK
+206 AAGEGELSISDIK

-252 LTKSVAYEIANDEWR
+252 LTKSVAYEIANNEWR

-279 IIEVECQN
+279 IIEMECQN

-301 WVDIQAQY
+301 WVDIRAQY
-309 ALVGSDN
+309 ALVGSDD

-337 DSSRRE
+337 DSSRRN

-364 IRVSVG
+364 IRVRVG
-370 PNIIIGAETKTITK
+370 EKIFDGESKTITK
-384 GETGTIDIYGFR
+384 GENGTIDIYGFR

-434 IDNLPAGRYKVR
+434 VDNLPAGRYKVR

-506 KERATIYAWNPTT
+506 KERATIYAWNPAT

-560 KELMLYEQFKQ
+560 KELMLYDQFKQ

-578 LNLKINLEITT
+578 LNLKINLEVTT

-665 EKTTLTIYSDDYDSL
+665 EKTTLTIYSDDYDTL

-727 GCMVGDVIQVAHDV
+727 GCMVGDVIQVSHDV

-761 PIDPDEL
+761 PIDPDEI
-768 QLSPARDNLLY
+768 
-779 PVVTEATYIAGQTS
+779 TM
-793 SVIGYQTLKPGVAER
+793 
-808 FGKCTVRVTC
+808 
-818 EVEYINAAFTR
+818 
-829 STGFRRAGLEMY
+829 ST
-841 YATTSGKYNYVGAWD
+841 D
-856 VITTT
+856 
-861 SLITKTIQLDSLV
+861 Q
-874 EIPEDVSEISSI
+874 
-886 EAVGVYVQGCT
+886 
-897 TGKVIIRNAKME
+897 
-909 FVESGA
+909 
-915 NASDYA
+915 YA

-926 SADNTLTTY
+926 SEDNTLTTY
-935 SLMSLSGTYG
+935 SLTSLSGAYG
-945 EVKAVAVGNK
+945 EVKAVATGNK
-955 IHAEDGDLFSIGKV
+955 INAEDGDLFSLGKV
-969 DAVVKPFTV
+969 ESVVKPFTV

-1050 PEGAQADSFTVL
+1050 AEGAQADSFTVL

-1067 GRTWSMLTTTTNM
+1067 GRTWSVLTTTTNM

-1114 EGTDELPPNVT
+1114 EGSDELPPNVT

-1139 YWDFAYP
+1139 YWDFDYP

-1226 KLDFSANHWSNIQTS
+1226 KLDFSSNHWSNIQTS

-1247 GYIHSKQNN
+1247 GYIHSKQNS

-1269 PTADFWGSLMY
+1269 PTANFWGSLMY
-1280 QDFYIEATLTAPAS
+1280 QDFYVEATLTAPAS

-1403 QLDIVSRMP
+1403 QLDIVSRTP

-1425 WSRDPVAVTAN
+1425 WSRDPVAVTADV
-1436 ITWQGF
+1436 TWQGF
-1442 EKEVI
+1442 EKEVL

>member
-37 TQQLPNQEA
+37 TKQLPNQEA

-60 DISKLPVKH
+60 DISKLPVKR
-69 DSVIVVMPKVAKG
+69 DSVIVVMPRVAKG

-103 NLLAIGGGS
+103 NVLAVGGS
-112 FFAGGAAWGAAS
+112 FFAGGAVWGAAS

-206 AVGEGELAITDIK
+206 AAGEGELSISDIK

-252 LTKSVAYEIANDEWR
+252 LTKSVAYEIANNEWR

-301 WVDIQAQY
+301 WVDIRAQY
-309 ALVGSDN
+309 ALVGSDD

-337 DSSRRE
+337 DSSRRN

-364 IRVSVG
+364 IRVRVG
-370 PNIIIGAETKTITK
+370 EKIFDGESKTITK

-401 LLAASKG
+401 LLSVSKG
-408 LYTIE
+408 WYTIE
-413 MADSENRIT
+413 MATSENRIS

-434 IDNLPAGRYKVR
+434 VDYLPAGRYKVR

-453 AEIDSSRDAVR
+453 AKIDSSRDAVR

-506 KERATIYAWNPTT
+506 KERATIYAWNPAT

-546 INNHEYVYEYKGVP
+546 INNHVYVYEYKGVP
-560 KELMLYEQFKQ
+560 KELMLYDQFKQ

-578 LNLKINLEITT
+578 LNLKINLEVTT

-665 EKTTLTIYSDDYDSL
+665 EKTTLTIYSDDYDTI

-761 PIDPDEL
+761 PIDPDE
-768 QLSPARDNLLY
+768 
-779 PVVTEATYIAGQTS
+779 
-793 SVIGYQTLKPGVAER
+793 
-808 FGKCTVRVTC
+808 
-818 EVEYINAAFTR
+818 
-829 STGFRRAGLEMY
+829 
-841 YATTSGKYNYVGAWD
+841 
-856 VITTT
+856 ITM
-861 SLITKTIQLDSLV
+861 SADQ
-874 EIPEDVSEISSI
+874 
-886 EAVGVYVQGCT
+886 
-897 TGKVIIRNAKME
+897 
-909 FVESGA
+909 
-915 NASDYA
+915 YA

-926 SADNTLTTY
+926 SKDNTLTTY
-935 SLMSLSGTYG
+935 SLTSLSGAYG

-955 IHAEDGDLFSIGKV
+955 INAEDGDLFSLGKV
-969 DAVVKPFTV
+969 ESVVKPFTV

-1004 YTIPPKDTTL
+1004 YTIPPKDTTI

-1050 PEGAQADSFTVL
+1050 AEGAQADSFTVL

-1067 GRTWSMLTTTTNM
+1067 GRTWSVLTTTTNM

-1098 NYRLKQSSGA
+1098 NYRLRQSSGA

-1114 EGTDELPPNVT
+1114 EGSDELPPNVT

-1139 YWDFAYP
+1139 YWDFDYP

-1226 KLDFSANHWSNIQTS
+1226 KLDFSSNHWSNIQTS

-1247 GYIHSKQNN
+1247 GYIHSKQNS

-1269 PTADFWGSLMY
+1269 PTANFWGSLMY
-1280 QDFYIEATLTAPAS
+1280 QDFYVEATLTAPAS

-1391 IDSISST
+1391 IDSISSN
-1398 LQGTY
+1398 LKGTY
-1403 QLDIVSRMP
+1403 QLDIVSRTP

-1425 WSRDPVAVTAN
+1425 WSRDPVAVTADV
-1436 ITWQGF
+1436 TWQGF
-1442 EKEVI
+1442 EKEVL

>member
-37 TQQLPNQEA
+37 TKQLPNQEA

-60 DISKLPVKH
+60 DISKLPVKR
-69 DSVIVVMPKVAKG
+69 DSVIVVMPRVAKG

-103 NLLAIGGGS
+103 NVI
-112 FFAGGAAWGAAS
+112 AGGAFFGGTAAWTAAS

-206 AVGEGELAITDIK
+206 AAGEGELSISDIK

-252 LTKSVAYEIANDEWR
+252 LTKSVAYEIANNEWR

-309 ALVGSDN
+309 ALVGSDD

-337 DSSRRE
+337 DSSRRN

-364 IRVSVG
+364 IRVRVG
-370 PNIIIGAETKTITK
+370 EKIFDWESKTITK

-401 LLAASKG
+401 LLSVSKG
-408 LYTIE
+408 WYTIE
-413 MADSENRIT
+413 MATSENRIS

-434 IDNLPAGRYKVR
+434 VDYLPAGRYKVR

-453 AEIDSSRDAVR
+453 AKIDSSRDAVR

-506 KERATIYAWNPTT
+506 KERATIYAWNPAT

-546 INNHEYVYEYKGVP
+546 INNHAYVYEYKGVP
-560 KELMLYEQFKQ
+560 KELMLYDQFKQ

-578 LNLKINLEITT
+578 LNLKINLEVTT

-665 EKTTLTIYSDDYDSL
+665 EKTTLTIYSDDYDTL

-761 PIDPDEL
+761 PIDPDEI
-768 QLSPARDNLLY
+768 
-779 PVVTEATYIAGQTS
+779 TM
-793 SVIGYQTLKPGVAER
+793 
-808 FGKCTVRVTC
+808 
-818 EVEYINAAFTR
+818 
-829 STGFRRAGLEMY
+829 ST
-841 YATTSGKYNYVGAWD
+841 D
-856 VITTT
+856 
-861 SLITKTIQLDSLV
+861 Q
-874 EIPEDVSEISSI
+874 
-886 EAVGVYVQGCT
+886 
-897 TGKVIIRNAKME
+897 
-909 FVESGA
+909 
-915 NASDYA
+915 YA

-926 SADNTLTTY
+926 SEDNTLTTY
-935 SLMSLSGTYG
+935 SLTSLSGAYG

-955 IHAEDGDLFSIGKV
+955 INAEDGDLFSLGKV
-969 DAVVKPFTV
+969 ESVVKPFTV

-1004 YTIPPKDTTL
+1004 YTIPPKDTTI

-1067 GRTWSMLTTTTNM
+1067 GRTWSVLTTTTNM

-1098 NYRLKQSSGA
+1098 NYRLRQSSGA

-1114 EGTDELPPNVT
+1114 EGSDELPPNVT

-1139 YWDFAYP
+1139 YWDFDYP

-1226 KLDFSANHWSNIQTS
+1226 KLDFSSNHWSNIQTS
-1241 GSVMLD
+1241 GFVMLD
-1247 GYIHSKQNN
+1247 GYIHSKQNS

-1269 PTADFWGSLMY
+1269 PTANFWGSLLY
-1280 QDFYIEATLTAPAS
+1280 QDFYVEATLTAPAS

-1403 QLDIVSRMP
+1403 QLDIVSRTP

-1425 WSRDPVAVTAN
+1425 WSRDPVAVTADV
-1436 ITWQGF
+1436 TWQGF
-1442 EKEVI
+1442 EKEVL

>member
-37 TQQLPNQEA
+37 TKQLPNQEA

-60 DISKLPVKH
+60 DISKLPVKR

-103 NLLAIGGGS
+103 NVLAVGGGS

-206 AVGEGELAITDIK
+206 AAGEGELSISDIK

-252 LTKSVAYEIANDEWR
+252 LTKSVAYEIANNEWR

-301 WVDIQAQY
+301 WVDIRAQY
-309 ALVGSDN
+309 ALVGSDD

-337 DSSRRE
+337 DSSRRN

-364 IRVSVG
+364 IRVRVG
-370 PNIIIGAETKTITK
+370 EKIFDGESKTITK

-434 IDNLPAGRYKVR
+434 VDNLPAGRYKVR

-506 KERATIYAWNPTT
+506 KERATIYAWNPAT
-519 QAYEGKAANNP
+519 QAYEGQAANNP

-560 KELMLYEQFKQ
+560 KELMLYDQFKQ

-578 LNLKINLEITT
+578 LNLKINLEVTT

-665 EKTTLTIYSDDYDSL
+665 EKTTLTIYSDDYDTI

-761 PIDPDEL
+761 PIDPDEI
-768 QLSPARDNLLY
+768 
-779 PVVTEATYIAGQTS
+779 TM
-793 SVIGYQTLKPGVAER
+793 
-808 FGKCTVRVTC
+808 
-818 EVEYINAAFTR
+818 
-829 STGFRRAGLEMY
+829 ST
-841 YATTSGKYNYVGAWD
+841 D
-856 VITTT
+856 
-861 SLITKTIQLDSLV
+861 Q
-874 EIPEDVSEISSI
+874 
-886 EAVGVYVQGCT
+886 
-897 TGKVIIRNAKME
+897 
-909 FVESGA
+909 
-915 NASDYA
+915 YA

-926 SADNTLTTY
+926 SEDNTLTTY
-935 SLMSLSGTYG
+935 SLTSLSGAYG

-955 IHAEDGDLFSIGKV
+955 INAKDGDLFSLGKV
-969 DAVVKPFTV
+969 ESVVKPFTV

-1004 YTIPPKDTTL
+1004 YTIPPKDTTI

-1067 GRTWSMLTTTTNM
+1067 GRTWSVLTTTTNM

-1098 NYRLKQSSGA
+1098 NYRLRQSSGA

-1114 EGTDELPPNVT
+1114 EGSDELPPNVT

-1139 YWDFAYP
+1139 YWDFDYP

-1226 KLDFSANHWSNIQTS
+1226 KLDFSSNHWSNIQTS

-1247 GYIHSKQNN
+1247 GYIHSKQNS

-1269 PTADFWGSLMY
+1269 PTANFWGSLMY
-1280 QDFYIEATLTAPAS
+1280 QDFYVEATLTAPAS

-1403 QLDIVSRMP
+1403 QLDIVSRTP

-1425 WSRDPVAVTAN
+1425 WSRDPVAVTADV
-1436 ITWQGF
+1436 TWQGF
-1442 EKEVI
+1442 EKEVL

>member
-60 DISKLPVKH
+60 DISKLPVKR
-69 DSVIVVMPKVAKG
+69 DSVIVVMPRVAKG

-103 NLLAIGGGS
+103 NVI
-112 FFAGGAAWGAAS
+112 AGGAFFGGTAAWTAAS

-206 AVGEGELAITDIK
+206 AAGEGELSISDIK

-252 LTKSVAYEIANDEWR
+252 LTKSVAYEIANNEWR

-309 ALVGSDN
+309 ALVGSDD

-337 DSSRRE
+337 DSSRRN

-364 IRVSVG
+364 IRVRVG
-370 PNIIIGAETKTITK
+370 EKIFDGESKTITK

-401 LLAASKG
+401 LLSVSKG
-408 LYTIE
+408 WYTIE
-413 MADSENRIT
+413 MATSENRIS

-434 IDNLPAGRYKVR
+434 VDYLPAGRYKVR

-453 AEIDSSRDAVR
+453 AKIDSSRDAVR

-506 KERATIYAWNPTT
+506 KERATIYAWNPAT

-546 INNHEYVYEYKGVP
+546 INNHAYVYEYKGVP
-560 KELMLYEQFKQ
+560 KELMLYDQFKQ

-578 LNLKINLEITT
+578 LNLKINLEVTT

-665 EKTTLTIYSDDYDSL
+665 EKTTLAIYSDDYDTL

-761 PIDPDEL
+761 PIDPDEI
-768 QLSPARDNLLY
+768 
-779 PVVTEATYIAGQTS
+779 TM
-793 SVIGYQTLKPGVAER
+793 
-808 FGKCTVRVTC
+808 
-818 EVEYINAAFTR
+818 
-829 STGFRRAGLEMY
+829 STDQY
-841 YATTSGKYNYVGAWD
+841 D
-856 VITTT
+856 
-861 SLITKTIQLDSLV
+861 
-874 EIPEDVSEISSI
+874 
-886 EAVGVYVQGCT
+886 
-897 TGKVIIRNAKME
+897 
-909 FVESGA
+909 
-915 NASDYA
+915 

-926 SADNTLTTY
+926 SEDNTLTTY
-935 SLMSLSGTYG
+935 SLTSLSGAYG

-955 IHAEDGDLFSIGKV
+955 INAEDGDLFSLGKV
-969 DAVVKPFTV
+969 ESVVKPFTV

-1004 YTIPPKDTTL
+1004 YTIPPKDTTI

-1050 PEGAQADSFTVL
+1050 AEGAQADSFTVL

-1067 GRTWSMLTTTTNM
+1067 GRTWSVLTTTTNM

-1098 NYRLKQSSGA
+1098 NYRLRQSSGA

-1114 EGTDELPPNVT
+1114 EGSDELPPNVT

-1139 YWDFAYP
+1139 YWDFDYP

-1226 KLDFSANHWSNIQTS
+1226 KLDFSSNHWSNIQTS

-1247 GYIHSKQNN
+1247 GYIHSKQNS

-1269 PTADFWGSLMY
+1269 PTANFWGSLMY
-1280 QDFYIEATLTAPAS
+1280 QDFYVEATLTAPAS

-1403 QLDIVSRMP
+1403 QLDIVSRTP

-1425 WSRDPVAVTAN
+1425 WSRDPVAVTADV
-1436 ITWQGF
+1436 TWQGF
-1442 EKEVI
+1442 EKEVL

>member
-37 TQQLPNQEA
+37 TKQLPNQEA

-60 DISKLPVKH
+60 DISKLPVKR
-69 DSVIVVMPKVAKG
+69 DSVIVVMPRVAKG

-103 NLLAIGGGS
+103 NVI
-112 FFAGGAAWGAAS
+112 AGGAFFGGTAAWTAAS

-206 AVGEGELAITDIK
+206 AAGEGELSISDIK

-252 LTKSVAYEIANDEWR
+252 LTKSVAYEIANNEWR

-301 WVDIQAQY
+301 WVDIRAQY
-309 ALVGSDN
+309 ALVGSDD

-337 DSSRRE
+337 DSSRRN

-364 IRVSVG
+364 IRVRVG
-370 PNIIIGAETKTITK
+370 EKIFDGESKTITK

-434 IDNLPAGRYKVR
+434 VDNLPAGRYKVR

-453 AEIDSSRDAVR
+453 ADVNSSRDAVR

-506 KERATIYAWNPTT
+506 KERATIYAWNPAT

-546 INNHEYVYEYKGVP
+546 INNHAYVYEYKGVP
-560 KELMLYEQFKQ
+560 KELMLYDQFKQ

-578 LNLKINLEITT
+578 LNLKINLEVTT

-665 EKTTLTIYSDDYDSL
+665 EKTTLTIYSDDYDTL

-741 PQWSISGRVLEA
+741 PQWSISGRVLEV

-761 PIDPDEL
+761 PIDPDEI
-768 QLSPARDNLLY
+768 
-779 PVVTEATYIAGQTS
+779 TM
-793 SVIGYQTLKPGVAER
+793 
-808 FGKCTVRVTC
+808 
-818 EVEYINAAFTR
+818 
-829 STGFRRAGLEMY
+829 STDQY
-841 YATTSGKYNYVGAWD
+841 D
-856 VITTT
+856 
-861 SLITKTIQLDSLV
+861 
-874 EIPEDVSEISSI
+874 
-886 EAVGVYVQGCT
+886 
-897 TGKVIIRNAKME
+897 
-909 FVESGA
+909 
-915 NASDYA
+915 

-926 SADNTLTTY
+926 SEDNTLTTY
-935 SLMSLSGTYG
+935 SLTSLSGAYG

-955 IHAEDGDLFSIGKV
+955 INAEDGDLFSLGKV
-969 DAVVKPFTV
+969 ESIVKPFTV

-1004 YTIPPKDTTL
+1004 YTIPPKDTTI

-1067 GRTWSMLTTTTNM
+1067 GRTWSVLTTTTNM

-1098 NYRLKQSSGA
+1098 NYRLRQSSGA

-1114 EGTDELPPNVT
+1114 EGSDKLPPNVT

-1139 YWDFAYP
+1139 YWDFDYP

-1226 KLDFSANHWSNIQTS
+1226 KLDFSSNHWSNIQTS

-1247 GYIHSKQNN
+1247 GYIHSKQNS

-1269 PTADFWGSLMY
+1269 PTANFWGSLMY
-1280 QDFYIEATLTAPAS
+1280 QDFYVEATLTAPAS

-1340 APSGSEETVL
+1340 APRGTEETVL
-1350 KKLIAV
+1350 KQLVAI
-1356 IDVPDREEHFEKL
+1356 IDVPDREEHFEDIA
-1369 VIPAEGLELP
+1369 VPAEGLELP

-1391 IDSISST
+1391 VDSISSN
-1398 LQGTY
+1398 LKGTY
-1403 QLDIVSRMP
+1403 QLDIVSRTP

-1425 WSRDPVAVTAN
+1425 WSRDPVAVTADV
-1436 ITWQGF
+1436 TWQGF
-1442 EKEVI
+1442 EKEVL